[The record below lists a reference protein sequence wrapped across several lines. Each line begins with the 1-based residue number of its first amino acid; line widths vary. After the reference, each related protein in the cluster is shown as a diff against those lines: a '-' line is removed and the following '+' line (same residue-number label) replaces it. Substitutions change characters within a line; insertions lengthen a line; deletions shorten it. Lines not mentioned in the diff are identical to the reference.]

1 MEKEGYHG
9 TIGDAGDI
17 SPHGKPIFGLDILS
31 DPVLLSKFIQ
41 QDHGLDKH
49 KKQSLLTMLDSPEWF
64 DHLVVGAAGAA
75 LAKTVASYADM
86 SPPAQ
91 TLMSLAGFGVGNII
105 YNNYHQNQFTEYNQ
119 ESGKARIIL

>member
-1 MEKEGYHG
+1 MDKEAYNGAFGGVGDVSAHG
-9 TIGDAGDI
+9 R
-17 SPHGKPIFGLDILS
+17 PMFGLDVLS
-31 DPVLLSKFIQ
+31 DPVLLTKFIR
-41 QDHGLDKH
+41 QDHGLDGR

-75 LAKTVASYADM
+75 LAKTVASYAEL

-105 YNNYHQNQFTEYNQ
+105 YNTYHTKKFTSYNQ
-119 ESGKARIIL
+119 DTGKVRIKL